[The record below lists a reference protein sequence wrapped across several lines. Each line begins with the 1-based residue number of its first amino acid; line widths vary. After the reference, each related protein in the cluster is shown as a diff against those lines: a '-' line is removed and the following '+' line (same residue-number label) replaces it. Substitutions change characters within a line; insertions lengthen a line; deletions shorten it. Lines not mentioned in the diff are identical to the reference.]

1 MKIAIIGAGPAG
13 STCARLLSPSHQVTI
28 FDKKW
33 WDGRPGFMKPCGGL
47 LAPGSQKTLRKQGL
61 VIPESIKVHPQLTHV
76 ETFDLDHPRKRIYY
90 RNYINVDRHRFDL
103 WLCSLIPPH
112 VTIRDGVVVT
122 SIEKKDGSFHV
133 HTLQGETKRSDTFD
147 LIIGADGAN
156 SIVRRTFFTT
166 KVPSYTAIQEWYQPA
181 QVRPRYAAHFDSQ
194 LTPSYAWSDTKDG
207 YFILGAALPSAD
219 APQRFLELKQ
229 KLASPDMPFE
239 PFVKREACLV
249 NCPTA
254 WSQIVFTT
262 DRIALLGEAA
272 GLVTPSS
279 LEGISH
285 ALRSGQLLA
294 ETLNHH
300 GVNGLSVYARRARLL
315 KWRILRKHLKYPFM
329 YWPWLRR
336 FVMWTGFLSVKQ

>member
-13 STCARLLSPSHQVTI
+13 ATCARLLSPNHDVTV

-47 LAPGSQKTLRKQGL
+47 LAPGSQKTLRHQGL
-61 VIPESIKVHPQLTHV
+61 IIPESVKVQPQLNRV
-76 ETFDLDHPRKRIYY
+76 ETFDLDHPCKRIYY
-90 RNYINVDRHRFDL
+90 RNYINVDRHLFDL
-103 WLCSLIPPH
+103 WLCSLIPAH
-112 VTIRDGVVVT
+112 VTIHDGVVVT
-122 SIEKKDGSFHV
+122 AIERQKDLLQV
-133 HTLQGETKRSDTFD
+133 HALQGQKSISDTFD

-156 SIVRRTFFTT
+156 SIVRRTFFTN
-166 KVPSYTAIQEWYQPA
+166 KVPSYTAIQEWYQPIS
-181 QVRPRYAAHFDSQ
+181 VRSRYAAYFDSKI
-194 LTPSYAWSDTKDG
+194 TPSYAWSDTKNG

-219 APQRFLELKQ
+219 APQCFRELKQ

-239 PFVKREACLV
+239 PLVKREACLV
-249 NCPTA
+249 NCPTS
-254 WSQIVFTT
+254 WSQIVFTS
-262 DRIALLGEAA
+262 DRVALCGEAA

-294 ETLNHH
+294 EALNQH
-300 GVNGLSVYARRARLL
+300 GINGLPLYARRARLL

-336 FVMWTGFLSVKQ
+336 IVMWTGLLSVE